1 MKDKKNKMNR
11 LRFEKSPYLLQH
23 ADNPV
28 NWFPWSDEAFKTA
41 KDEDKPIFLS
51 IGYSTCHWCHVMA
64 HESFEDEKVAEI
76 LNKNFICIK
85 VDREE
90 RPDID
95 NIYMKFCQMITGSG
109 GWPLTI
115 IITPD
120 KKPFFAATYIPKEQ
134 RFGRNGLLEM
144 LPRIIKLWNDDKE
157 NVIKSSLDI
166 TDNLKLQL
174 EVDKNNIKINKNILN
189 QTYENLLTNYDELYG
204 GFNNAPKFPSPHNLI
219 FLLRYWNKSGDEYAL
234 KMVNETL
241 TNMYFGGIYD
251 HVGYGFHRYSTDR
264 KWILPHFEK
273 MLYDQSMM
281 ILAYTEAH
289 QATKNPIFK
298 KVVEEIITYII
309 RDLKSEEGVFYSA
322 EDADSEGIEGKYY
335 TWTFDE
341 LKKLFSNKE
350 FDLVKNIF
358 NLREEGNYIEET
370 TRNTSG
376 KNVIFLNNSE
386 KYSNIFLKDSDEFK
400 EILLKMFKIRSKRV
414 PPSKDEKIL
423 TDWNGLIIAALSKAG
438 FVFDE
443 NNYLNLAEK
452 AVDFILKNMY
462 NKNTGLLH
470 RYKDGDSDI
479 MGFADD
485 YAFLIWGLLELY
497 MSNNKIK
504 YLSKALELNDY
515 FIENFWDKS
524 SSGFQFI
531 NKKKQEILNTKE
543 IYDGAIPSSNSV
555 SAMNLILLSRIT
567 GNSKYEEMAHE
578 IIQYFSKD
586 VSRYPIGYTHLLSAF
601 DFAIGPSYEIILFE
615 GDNKSEA
622 RKLINEIRENYLPNK
637 ILIKISDENEKKSMI
652 KLCPYID
659 KYKLIENKTTLYL
672 CENYQCKKP
681 ITDSNQLKKLL

>member
-144 LPRIIKLWNDDKE
+144 LPRIIKLWNDDKG

-470 RYKDGDSDI
+470 IYKDGDSDI

-622 RKLINEIRENYLPNK
+622 RKFINEIRENYLPNK

>member
-28 NWFPWSDEAFKTA
+28 HWFPWSDEAFKTA

-64 HESFEDEKVAEI
+64 HESFEDEKVAKI

-134 RFGRNGLLEM
+134 RFGQNGLLEI
-144 LPRIIKLWNDDKE
+144 LPRIIKLWNDDRE

-166 TDNLKLQL
+166 SDNLKLQL

-189 QTYENLLTNYDELYG
+189 QTYESLLTNYDELYG

-350 FDLVKNIF
+350 FDIVKNIF
-358 NLREEGNYIEET
+358 NLRENGNYIEET